1 MSVSLCSTDSSS
13 TKRKLSVKA
22 QAKQSKCIIDD
33 DGNVKPFSEIKT
45 STCTVIVI
53 TNCKVDLA
61 SMFELC
67 PITDYTPIIK
77 RRGRKKRNNFEKPTT
92 KLPFGSVIRVQHE
105 LKVRGAEI
113 KKDEDKKIDPEQP
126 RDPKANKKAYFLHC
140 VTMVVVVD
148 EAEEK
153 TKNVKIY
160 SNGKLQITGCK
171 NQEQAINTV
180 KAVFNVFDT
189 IQRHTG
195 QSVVEMESNN
205 YKAVFNI
212 VMQNMD
218 FFMGFNIFRNRL
230 DQFINKI
237 KDFEIKSIFE
247 NSMNTC
253 VNIKIPIESKDEK
266 LMCIEYDRNSS
277 NYTTS
282 YVNRDDYKKHI
293 NKKNSKKED
302 EHTFLVFA
310 SGHVIFT
317 SSPGP
322 NMEQTFYKIINM
334 LVKNREHFEIDTQ
347 RSKEDQREFDY
358 VKQDQSDC
366 EFDEDSDDST
376 SSKRM
381 KMSSDSE

>member
-1 MSVSLCSTDSSS
+1 MSIVDEQLSPSS
-13 TKRKLSVKA
+13 KRKLSIKA
-22 QAKQSKCIIDD
+22 QAKQSKCIIDT
-33 DGNVKPFSEIKT
+33 DGNVRPFSEIKT

-61 SMFELC
+61 SLFEYC
-67 PITDYTPIIK
+67 PITDYTPVIK

-148 EAEEK
+148 EVEEK

-189 IQRHTG
+189 IQRYTN
-195 QSVVEMESNN
+195 QSVVEMEGAN

-218 FFMGFNIFRNRL
+218 FFMGFNIFRNKL

-237 KDFEIKSIFE
+237 KDFQIKSIFE

-277 NYTTS
+277 NYTTTF
-282 YVNRDDYKKHI
+282 VNRDDYKKQI

-334 LVKNREHFEIDTQ
+334 LVKNRQHFEIEQPKT
-347 RSKEDQREFDY
+347 
-358 VKQDQSDC
+358 KQELDEWNHIHAQQSD
-366 EFDEDSDDST
+366 EEDSDCST
-376 SSKRM
+376 SSKRL
-381 KMSSDSE
+381 KMSPLSSDTE